1 MWGQRALSFAGN
13 LSGLPQCHVGQRRK
27 LGVLNPSSVSCQRVV
42 GERRRSRVKGN
53 LPPHPK
59 SALESVL
66 GSGPSSAIH

>member
-13 LSGLPQCHVGQRRK
+13 LSGLPQRHVGQRGK
-27 LGVLNPSSVSCQRVV
+27 LGILNPSSVSCQRVV
-42 GERRRSRVKGN
+42 GERRSSVKGN

-66 GSGPSSAIH
+66 GSGSSSAIH